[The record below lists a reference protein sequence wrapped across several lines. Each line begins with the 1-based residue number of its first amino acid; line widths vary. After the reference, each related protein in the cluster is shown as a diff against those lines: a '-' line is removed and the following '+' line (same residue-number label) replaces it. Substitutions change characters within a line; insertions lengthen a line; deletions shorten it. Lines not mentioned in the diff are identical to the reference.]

1 MKVQVAVPNSFA
13 ATGPAIAAVAGP
25 CPEHHPAEHPASL
38 EKGMP
43 IET

>member
-13 ATGPAIAAVAGP
+13 ATGPAIAAVAVP

-38 EKGMP
+38 GP
-43 IET
+43 RGDR